1 MQTHY
6 GIMVIEYTINL
17 IEEMI
22 IIIWPGVC
30 VFVIVS
36 VPSKWLEGSSW
47 FWQGGFPQPILLCY
61 NENSGTHKKY
71 GYFPLQLCPNFRTQN
86 FAMIS
91 PSLK

>member
-6 GIMVIEYTINL
+6 GIMVIEYTVNL
-17 IEEMI
+17 IEEMII

-47 FWQGGFPQPILLCY
+47 FWQGGFPQPILLCVITKIQVPTK
-61 NENSGTHKKY
+61 NMGTS
-71 GYFPLQLCPNFRTQN
+71 LCNFVLTLR
-86 FAMIS
+86 
-91 PSLK
+91 LKILP